1 MTKDKEK
8 YTKIGINT
16 NSIYFKNWFNSGL
29 LNDVD
34 EAFALDVQKF
44 WMDNYDT
51 KVDPTLH
58 MAFMNLTGQKSSRL
72 IPRDILNKEIYPV
85 FNDYGVTSY
94 YGDKNI
100 YGTMIKPPYAP
111 ETIIRKIG
119 GNFFDS
125 DYNPIDFENAHSILL
140 NYNTDMVIKPS
151 KSNNG
156 RGVAKFSIRDN
167 KVYFNEKSISFIDLL
182 KIYNKDFIIQQAI
195 EQHPDIAAPHPSSVN
210 TIRIVTF
217 RWKGEIRYLF
227 AFARFGINNDI
238 RDNATVDLSPA
249 VGITDSGD
257 FFDVGINKDGQTFTH
272 HPTTNFCFADLNPI
286 PNYEEFKQFIKD
298 SHKDFIHLDIIS
310 WDIAVGLDGK
320 PIILECNFAGSTP
333 FYQMVSQKPFFGDL
347 TEEVLEYIRSEWKSR
362 KPLLM
367 KKHRKKTKTMTKTKT
382 NQENTKKLKKQNQ
395 LLQHQL
401 EIQEKELRQL
411 DDKYRAILN
420 SKSFRYTRPL
430 RKISKKIK

>member
-1 MTKDKEK
+1 MIKDKEK
-8 YTKIGINT
+8 YTEIGINT
-16 NSIYFKNWFNSGL
+16 KSNYFKNWYNSGL

-44 WMDNYDT
+44 WMDNYNT
-51 KVDPTLH
+51 KVDPMLH
-58 MAFMNLTGQKSSRL
+58 MAFMNLTGQKDCRI
-72 IPRDILNKEIYPV
+72 IPRDVMNRDIYPV
-85 FNDYGVTSY
+85 FNDYDATAY

-125 DYNPIDFENAHSILL
+125 DYNPIDFENAHKILM
-140 NYNTDMVIKPS
+140 NSNTDMVIKPS

-167 KVYFNEKSISFIDLL
+167 KIDFNERSISFIDLL
-182 KIYNKDFIIQQAI
+182 EIYNEGFIIQKAI
-195 EQHPDIAAPHPSSVN
+195 EQHPNMAAPHPSSVN

-217 RWKGEIRYLF
+217 RWKGEIRYLL

-249 VGITDSGD
+249 VGITDSGE
-257 FFDVGINKDGQTFTH
+257 FFDIGINKDGQILTH

-310 WDIAVGLDGK
+310 WDIALGLDGK

-347 TEEVLEYIRSEWKSR
+347 TEEVLEYVRSEWKSR
-362 KPLLM
+362 KPVLM
-367 KKHRKKTKTMTKTKT
+367 RKHRKKIKPK
-382 NQENTKKLKKQNQ
+382 QRRIKKLKKQNQ
-395 LLQHQL
+395 LLQQKL
-401 EIQEKELRQL
+401 EIQERELKQI
-411 DDKYRAILN
+411 DEKYRAILN

-430 RKISKKIK
+430 RKVSKILK

>member
-1 MTKDKEK
+1 MSKDKEK

-16 NSIYFKNWFNSGL
+16 KSNYFKNWFNSGL

-34 EAFALDVQKF
+34 EAFASDIQKF
-44 WMDNYDT
+44 WKDNYDR
-51 KVDPTLH
+51 KVDPILH
-58 MAFMNLTGQKSSRL
+58 MAFMNLTGQKNSRL

-111 ETIIRKIG
+111 ETVIRKIG

-125 DYNPIDFENAHSILL
+125 DYNPIDFENAHNILL
-140 NYNTDMVIKPS
+140 NSYTDMVIKPS

-156 RGVAKFSIRDN
+156 RGVAKFNIRDN
-167 KVYFNEKSISFIDLL
+167 KIYFNEKNISFIDLL
-182 KIYNKDFIIQQAI
+182 KIYNKDFIIQKAI
-195 EQHPDIAAPHPSSVN
+195 EQHPNMAAPHPSSVN

-249 VGITDSGD
+249 VGITDSGE
-257 FFDVGINKDGQTFTH
+257 FFEVGINKGGQTFTH

-298 SHKDFIHLDIIS
+298 SHKKFIHLDIIS

-333 FYQMVSQKPFFGDL
+333 FYQLVSQKPFFGDL
-347 TEEVLEYIRSEWKSR
+347 TEEVLEYIRGEWKSR

-367 KKHRKKTKTMTKTKT
+367 KKHRKKTKTKQKGI
-382 NQENTKKLKKQNQ
+382 KKLKKQNR
-395 LLQHQL
+395 LLQRQL
-401 EIQEKELRQL
+401 EIKEEELRQA
-411 DDKYRAILN
+411 DEKYRAILN
-420 SKSFRYTRPL
+420 SKSFKYTRPL
-430 RKISKKIK
+430 RKISKRLK